1 MPVSRRTFCAQGGL
15 TLGSSI
21 AAGFGFSKSSIAA
34 RFGFSK
40 KTPFAVPDVAVIDHD
55 RILKAANRYLGEQ
68 PITITAYP
76 SPRSRGGKHDY
87 FSEGDYWWPDPKNPG
102 GPYIRRDGMSNPD
115 NFNQHRFA
123 LIRLSQQVPALA
135 AAWKVTGNRRYAQHA
150 AEHLRAWFLK
160 PETRMN
166 PNLQYAQAIHGIT
179 PGRGIGIIDTLHLVE
194 VVRAAALLEPANELS
209 KREQEGLQS
218 WFSEYLAWM
227 TTSKNG
233 EEEREAKNNH
243 GTSWL
248 AQAAEFARFTGN
260 HNVTE
265 FCRDRFKTCLV
276 PTQIAGDGSFP
287 LELQRTKPYGYSL
300 FNLDVMATVC
310 QILSTRDDSLFL
322 FTLSDGRGYG
332 KAVTFMFPFIMNKS
346 SWPFTHDV
354 QYWADWPVRQPSL
367 LFAGVA
373 LGRSEYFVVW
383 RRLNPD
389 PTTPEIVRNF
399 PVRQPLL
406 WIDGQL

>member
-1 MPVSRRTFCAQGGL
+1 M
-15 TLGSSI
+15 LGS
-21 AAGFGFSKSSIAA
+21 AIAA
-34 RFGFSK
+34 RFSLSK
-40 KTPFAVPDVAVIDHD
+40 KTPFAVPDVARIDHD
-55 RILKAANRYLGEQ
+55 RILKAANRYLDEQ
-68 PITITAYP
+68 PVTITAYS

-87 FSEGDYWWPDPKNPG
+87 FSEGDYWWPDPKNPDA
-102 GPYIRRDGMSNPD
+102 PYIRRDGVSNPD
-115 NFNQHRFA
+115 NFNQHRLA

-135 AAWKVTGNRRYAQHA
+135 AAWKVTGNRRYARHA

-166 PNLQYAQAIHGIT
+166 PNLEFAQAIHGIT
-179 PGRGIGIIDTLHLVE
+179 PGRGIGIIDTVHLVE
-194 VVRAAALLEPANELS
+194 VVRAASLLEPANELS
-209 KREQEGLQS
+209 KREREGLQG
-218 WFSEYLAWM
+218 WFSDYLAWM

-233 EEEREAKNNH
+233 EQEREAKNNH

-260 HNVTE
+260 FRVTE

-287 LELQRTKPYGYSL
+287 LELDRTKPYGYCL

-310 QILSTRDDSLFL
+310 QILSTRDDNLFL
-322 FTLSDGRGYG
+322 FTLTDGRGYG
-332 KAVTFMFPFIMNKS
+332 KAVAFMVPFIMNKS

-354 QYWADWPVRQPSL
+354 EYWDDWPVREPSL
-367 LFAGVA
+367 LWAGVA
-373 LGRSEYFVVW
+373 LGRSEYFAVW
-383 RRLNPD
+383 RGLNPD

-406 WIDGQL
+406 WLEGQL

>member
-1 MPVSRRTFCAQGGL
+1 MPVSAM
-15 TLGSSI
+15 
-21 AAGFGFSKSSIAA
+21 AA
-34 RFGFSK
+34 RLGFSK
-40 KTPFAVPDVAVIDHD
+40 KEPLAVPDVAVIDHD
-55 RILKAANRYLGEQ
+55 RILKAANSYLDEQ
-68 PITITAYP
+68 PITIAAYT
-76 SPRSRGGKHDY
+76 SPRSQGGKHDY

-102 GPYIRRDGMSNPD
+102 GPYIRRDGISNPD
-115 NFNQHRFA
+115 NFNQHRYA

-166 PNLQYAQAIHGIT
+166 PNLQFAQAIQGVT

-194 VVRAAALLEPANELS
+194 VVRAASLLEPANELAQQ
-209 KREQEGLQS
+209 EWEGLQG
-218 WFSEYLAWM
+218 WFSDYLAWM

-233 EEEREAKNNH
+233 GEEREAKNNH

-248 AQAAEFARFTGN
+248 AQAAEFARFTRN
-260 HNVTE
+260 HNITE
-265 FCRDRFKTCLV
+265 FCRDRFKSWLV
-276 PTQIAGDGSFP
+276 PTQIASDGSFP
-287 LELQRTKPYGYSL
+287 LELHRTKPYGYCL

-310 QILSTRDDSLFL
+310 QILRTRDDNLFL

-332 KAVTFMFPFIMNKS
+332 KAVRFMFPFITNKS
-346 SWPFTHDV
+346 SWPFAHDV
-354 QYWADWPVRQPSL
+354 EYWDDWPVRQPSL

-373 LGRSEYFVVW
+373 LGRSEYFGVW
-383 RRLNPD
+383 QRLNPD
-389 PTTPEIVRNF
+389 PTTPEIIRNF

-406 WIDGQL
+406 WLDGQL